1 MAKKLLTAIC
11 LLLTTCKN
19 NNDSVKVVQVKQVEK
34 LSDETASGSYYTCSM
49 HPEIRESKP
58 GKCPICGMNL
68 TLVEGDDDHDNHD
81 PHAGHDHGS
90 DGYYTCSMHP
100 EIRESKPGKCPICGM
115 NLTFVE
121 GDDDHDDDSSAT
133 ASNVVGKVKLR
144 KKQLSHFR
152 PTYFTVTNKNMEK
165 KVRLLGTVV
174 RSEARESNIPARVR
188 GRVERVYIKST
199 GSMIKTGDPVVDI
212 YSPELI
218 TAGEEYLVARRGQ
231 MLRQAEEKLKL
242 WGVKPAQY
250 RKWRRTNRVPKK
262 ITIYSPVTGIV
273 KKHRTVVGKYMK
285 EGESFCELYDL
296 SSVWV
301 EIDVYEHDANL
312 VKLGQKVA
320 LRFIAVPGETIE
332 GEIDFISPFLSIDS
346 RTLKVRA
353 TIANNDG
360 KLKPGMIADVSLQI
374 VLPDAK
380 PLVVPRTAVIDTG
393 KRQIVWLRV
402 NDREFQ
408 AQVIQ
413 GGYEAHGYLEVKKGL
428 NANDQVVL
436 DGNFLLD
443 AQAQLFGGYQNEEMN
458 EANAE

>member
-1 MAKKLLTAIC
+1 MIRILFAC
-11 LLLTTCKN
+11 LLLITCKN
-19 NNDSVKVVQVKQVEK
+19 SDNSVKVVQVEQ
-34 LSDETASGSYYTCSM
+34 LSNETGSYYTCSM

-68 TLVEGDDDHDNHD
+68 TLVEVDDTDD
-81 PHAGHDHGS
+81 HAGHDHGS
-90 DGYYTCSMHP
+90 GGYYTCSMHP

-121 GDDDHDDDSSAT
+121 ADDTDDNDSET
-133 ASNVVGKVKLR
+133 ASNVVGKVRLR

-152 PTYFTVTNKNMEK
+152 PTSFTVTNKSMEK
-165 KVRLLGTVV
+165 EVRLLGTVV

-199 GSMIKTGDPVVDI
+199 GSMIKTGEPVVDI

-242 WGVKPAQY
+242 WGVKPFQY
-250 RKWRRTNRVPKK
+250 RKWRRQNRVPKK

-273 KKHRTVVGKYMK
+273 KKHRTVVGKYMQ

-320 LRFIAVPGETIE
+320 LRFIAVPGVTIE
-332 GEIDFISPFLSIDS
+332 GEIDFISPFLSASS
-346 RTLKVRA
+346 RTLKVRT
-353 TIANNDG
+353 TIDNSDG
-360 KLKPGMIADVSLQI
+360 QLKPGMIADVSLQI
-374 VLPDAK
+374 VLPDAN

-393 KRQIVWLRV
+393 KRQVVWLRV

-413 GGYEAHGYLEVKKGL
+413 GGYESHGYLEVKQGL

-443 AQAQLFGGYQNEEMN
+443 AQAQLFGGYQNEAMN
-458 EANAE
+458 KTNAE

>member
-1 MAKKLLTAIC
+1 MANKLLIC
-11 LLLTTCKN
+11 LLLITCKN
-19 NNDSVKVVQVKQVEK
+19 SSDRAKTIQIKQIEQ
-34 LSDETASGSYYTCSM
+34 LSEETNSGSYYTCSM

-68 TLVEGDDDHDNHD
+68 TLVEGEDHEDHA
-81 PHAGHDHGS
+81 HAGHDHGS
-90 DGYYTCSMHP
+90 GGYYTCSMHP

-121 GDDDHDDDSSAT
+121 SENEDHHDNDNKT

-152 PTYFTVTNKNMEK
+152 PTYFTVTNKSLEK

-199 GSMIKTGDPVVDI
+199 GSMIKSGDPVVDI

-231 MLRQAEEKLKL
+231 MLRQAAEKLKL
-242 WGVKPAQY
+242 WGVKPSQY
-250 RKWRRTNRVPKK
+250 QKWRRTNRVPKK

-332 GEIDFISPFLSIDS
+332 GEIDFISPFLSADS
-346 RTLKVRA
+346 RTLKVRT
-353 TIANNDG
+353 TIDNSDG

-428 NANDQVVL
+428 AANDQVVL

-458 EANAE
+458 DANAE

>member
-1 MAKKLLTAIC
+1 MIRIFFAIIC
-11 LLLTTCKN
+11 LLFTTCKN
-19 NNDSVKVVQVKQVEK
+19 NNVKVVQIEQ
-34 LSDETASGSYYTCSM
+34 LSDEVTSGNYYTCSM

-68 TLVEGDDDHDNHD
+68 TLVETEEHDDHS
-81 PHAGHDHGS
+81 GHDHG
-90 DGYYTCSMHP
+90 GENYYTCSMHP

-115 NLTFVE
+115 NLTLVE
-121 GDDDHDDDSSAT
+121 VDESDDDNET

-152 PTYFTVTNKNMEK
+152 PTYFTVTNKSMEK
-165 KVRLLGTVV
+165 EVRLLGTVV

-242 WGVKPAQY
+242 WGIKPFQY

-320 LRFIAVPGETIE
+320 LRFIAVPGVVIE
-332 GEIDFISPFLSIDS
+332 GEIDFISPFLSANS

-360 KLKPGMIADVSLQI
+360 QLKPGMIADVSLRI
-374 VLPDAK
+374 VLPDAN

-393 KRQIVWLRV
+393 KRQVVWLRV

-413 GGYEAHGYLEVKKGL
+413 GGYEAHGYLEVKQGL